1 MSPLDKT
8 SKHMICIIHLKWNE
22 NPAKQSDIQQ
32 KFSTDNIQTAFDRSL
47 FLQKRVR
54 GVKSE
59 WCVVKPCTIDAFSA
73 AITPVLRIS
82 SI

>member
-1 MSPLDKT
+1 MMWDITILPLAMSPLDKILYRQH
-8 SKHMICIIHLKWNE
+8 S
-22 NPAKQSDIQQ
+22 
-32 KFSTDNIQTAFDRSL
+32 AFDRSL

-54 GVKSE
+54 GVKAE

-73 AITPVLRIS
+73 AITPVLRIF